1 MTVTDQLKIIDD
13 KSKAN
18 QAQYDLDRLLAKVS
32 TLSSGE
38 LRKYKYF
45 TGEDLW
51 YKSNKKDNKTINP
64 LIYDSK
70 HTFYRYRLSDFSK
83 ISSIYSKFNKIEKCY
98 NDFIALKD
106 VDAEPENIKHKLVF
120 WMKYQNFM
128 TIWLNSTKKFMKKSL
143 KMVKMIVWSK
153 NMTLKILEPW
163 TIDLLN

>member
-1 MTVTDQLKIIDD
+1 MILIKMTVTDQLKIIDN

-18 QAQYDLDRLLAKVS
+18 QAQYDLDRLSAKVS
-32 TLSSGE
+32 ALSSGE

-51 YKSNKKDNKTINP
+51 YKSKKKDNKTINP

-70 HTFYRYRLSDFSK
+70 HNFYRYRLSNFSK
-83 ISSIYSKFNKIEKCY
+83 ISSVDSKFNKIEEYY
-98 NDFIALKD
+98 NDFIVLKD
-106 VDAEPENIKHKLVF
+106 VDAESENIKHKLVY

-143 KMVKMIVWSK
+143 KMVKMIVRSK
-153 NMTLKILEPW
+153 NMTLKILEP
-163 TIDLLN
+163 

>member
-45 TGEDLW
+45 TDEDLW

-128 TIWLNSTKKFMKKSL
+128 TIWLNSTKKSMKKSL

-153 NMTLKILEPW
+153 NMTLKILEP
-163 TIDLLN
+163 

>member
-1 MTVTDQLKIIDD
+1 MILIKMTVTDQLKIIDD

-18 QAQYDLDRLLAKVS
+18 QAQYDLDRLSAKVS
-32 TLSSGE
+32 ALSSGE

-51 YKSNKKDNKTINP
+51 YKSKKKNNKTINP

-70 HTFYRYRLSDFSK
+70 HNFYRYRLSNFSK
-83 ISSIYSKFNKIEKCY
+83 ISSVDSKFNKIEEYY
-98 NDFIALKD
+98 NDFIVLKD
-106 VDAEPENIKHKLVF
+106 VDAESENIKHKLVY

-143 KMVKMIVWSK
+143 KMVKMIVRSK
-153 NMTLKILEPW
+153 NMTLKILEP
-163 TIDLLN
+163 

>member
-1 MTVTDQLKIIDD
+1 MILIKMTVTDQLKIIDD

-18 QAQYDLDRLLAKVS
+18 QAQYDLDRLSAKVS
-32 TLSSGE
+32 ALSSGE

-51 YKSNKKDNKTINP
+51 YKSKKKDNKTINP

-70 HTFYRYRLSDFSK
+70 HNFYRYRLSNFSK
-83 ISSIYSKFNKIEKCY
+83 ISSVDSKFNKIEEYY
-98 NDFIALKD
+98 NDFIVLKD
-106 VDAEPENIKHKLVF
+106 VDAESENIKHKLVY

-143 KMVKMIVWSK
+143 KMVKMIVRSK
-153 NMTLKILEPW
+153 NMTLKILEP
-163 TIDLLN
+163 

>member
-18 QAQYDLDRLLAKVS
+18 QAQYDLNRLSAKVS
-32 TLSSGE
+32 ALSSGE

-51 YKSNKKDNKTINP
+51 YKSKKKDNKTINP

-70 HTFYRYRLSDFSK
+70 HNFYRYRLSNFSK
-83 ISSIYSKFNKIEKCY
+83 ISSVDSKFNKIEEYY
-98 NDFIALKD
+98 NDFIVLKD
-106 VDAEPENIKHKLVF
+106 VDAESENIKHKLVY

-143 KMVKMIVWSK
+143 KMVKMIVRSK
-153 NMTLKILEPW
+153 NMTLKILEP
-163 TIDLLN
+163 

>member
-70 HTFYRYRLSDFSK
+70 HTFYRYRLSVS
-83 ISSIYSKFNKIEKCY
+83 
-98 NDFIALKD
+98 
-106 VDAEPENIKHKLVF
+106 V
-120 WMKYQNFM
+120 KYHQL
-128 TIWLNSTKKFMKKSL
+128 ILNL
-143 KMVKMIVWSK
+143 IR
-153 NMTLKILEPW
+153 
-163 TIDLLN
+163 

>member
-1 MTVTDQLKIIDD
+1 MIIIKMTVTDQLKIIDD

-18 QAQYDLDRLLAKVS
+18 QAQYDLDRLSAKVS
-32 TLSSGE
+32 ALSSGE

-51 YKSNKKDNKTINP
+51 YKSKKKDNKTINP

-70 HTFYRYRLSDFSK
+70 HNFYRYRLSNFSK
-83 ISSIYSKFNKIEKCY
+83 ISSVDSKFNKIEEYY
-98 NDFIALKD
+98 NDFIVLKD
-106 VDAEPENIKHKLVF
+106 VDAESENIKHKLVY

-143 KMVKMIVWSK
+143 KMVKMIVRSK
-153 NMTLKILEPW
+153 NMTLKILEP
-163 TIDLLN
+163 

>member
-18 QAQYDLDRLLAKVS
+18 QAQHDLDRLSAKVS
-32 TLSSGE
+32 ALSSGE

-51 YKSNKKDNKTINP
+51 YKSKKKDNKTINP

-70 HTFYRYRLSDFSK
+70 HNFYRYRLSNFSK
-83 ISSIYSKFNKIEKCY
+83 ISSVDSKFNKIEEYY
-98 NDFIALKD
+98 NDFIVLKD
-106 VDAEPENIKHKLVF
+106 VDAESENIKHKLVY

-143 KMVKMIVWSK
+143 KMVKMIVRSK
-153 NMTLKILEPW
+153 NMTLKILEP
-163 TIDLLN
+163 

>member
-83 ISSIYSKFNKIEKCY
+83 ISSIDSKFNKTEKCY

-153 NMTLKILEPW
+153 NMTLKILEP
-163 TIDLLN
+163 

>member
-18 QAQYDLDRLLAKVS
+18 QAQYDLDRLSAKVS
-32 TLSSGE
+32 ALSSGE

-51 YKSNKKDNKTINP
+51 YKSKKKDNKAINP

-70 HTFYRYRLSDFSK
+70 HNFYRYRLSNFSK
-83 ISSIYSKFNKIEKCY
+83 ISSVDSKFNKIEEYY
-98 NDFIALKD
+98 NDFIVLKD
-106 VDAEPENIKHKLVF
+106 VDAESENIKHKLVY

-143 KMVKMIVWSK
+143 KMVKMIVRSK
-153 NMTLKILEPW
+153 NMTLKILEP
-163 TIDLLN
+163 

>member
-1 MTVTDQLKIIDD
+1 MILIKMTVTDQLKIIDD

-18 QAQYDLDRLLAKVS
+18 QAQHDLDRLSAKVS
-32 TLSSGE
+32 ALSSGE

-51 YKSNKKDNKTINP
+51 YKSKKKDNKTINP

-70 HTFYRYRLSDFSK
+70 HNFYRYRLSNFSK
-83 ISSIYSKFNKIEKCY
+83 ISSVDSKFNKIEEYY
-98 NDFIALKD
+98 NDFIVLKD
-106 VDAEPENIKHKLVF
+106 VDAESENIKHKLVY

-143 KMVKMIVWSK
+143 KMVKMIVRSK
-153 NMTLKILEPW
+153 NMTLKILEP
-163 TIDLLN
+163 

>member
-18 QAQYDLDRLLAKVS
+18 QAQHDLDRLSAKVS
-32 TLSSGE
+32 ALSSGE

-51 YKSNKKDNKTINP
+51 YKSKKKDNKTINP

-70 HTFYRYRLSDFSK
+70 HNFYRYRLSNFSK
-83 ISSIYSKFNKIEKCY
+83 ISSVDSKFNKIEEYY
-98 NDFIALKD
+98 NDFIVLKD
-106 VDAEPENIKHKLVF
+106 VDAESENIKHKLVY

-128 TIWLNSTKKFMKKSL
+128 TIWSNSTKKFMKKSL
-143 KMVKMIVWSK
+143 KMVKMIVRSK
-153 NMTLKILEPW
+153 NMTLKILEP
-163 TIDLLN
+163 

>member
-18 QAQYDLDRLLAKVS
+18 QAQYDLDRLSAKVS
-32 TLSSGE
+32 ALSSGE

-51 YKSNKKDNKTINP
+51 YKSKKKDNKTINS

-70 HTFYRYRLSDFSK
+70 HNFYRYRLSNFSK
-83 ISSIYSKFNKIEKCY
+83 ISSVDSKFNKIEEYY
-98 NDFIALKD
+98 NDFIVLKD
-106 VDAEPENIKHKLVF
+106 VDAESENIKHKLVY

-143 KMVKMIVWSK
+143 NMVKMIVRSK
-153 NMTLKILEPW
+153 NMTLKILEP
-163 TIDLLN
+163 

>member
-1 MTVTDQLKIIDD
+1 MILIKMTVTDHLKIIDD

-18 QAQYDLDRLLAKVS
+18 QAQYDLDRLSAKVS

-70 HTFYRYRLSDFSK
+70 HTFYRYRLIYFSK
-83 ISSIYSKFNKIEKCY
+83 ISSTDSKFNKIEECY
-98 NDFIALKD
+98 NDFLALKD
-106 VDAEPENIKHKLVF
+106 VDAEPENIKHKFVY

-128 TIWLNSTKKFMKKSL
+128 AIWLNSTKKFMKKSL
-143 KMVKMIVWSK
+143 RW
-153 NMTLKILEPW
+153 
-163 TIDLLN
+163 

>member
-18 QAQYDLDRLLAKVS
+18 QAQHDLDRLSAKVS
-32 TLSSGE
+32 ALSSGE

-51 YKSNKKDNKTINP
+51 YKSKKKDNKTINP

-70 HTFYRYRLSDFSK
+70 HNFYRYRLSNFSK
-83 ISSIYSKFNKIEKCY
+83 ISSVDSKFNKIEEYY
-98 NDFIALKD
+98 NDFIVLKD
-106 VDAEPENIKHKLVF
+106 VDAESENIKHKLVY

-143 KMVKMIVWSK
+143 NMVKMIVRSK
-153 NMTLKILEPW
+153 NMTLKILEP
-163 TIDLLN
+163 

>member
-18 QAQYDLDRLLAKVS
+18 QAQYDLDRLSAKVS
-32 TLSSGE
+32 ALSSGE

-51 YKSNKKDNKTINP
+51 YKSKKKDNKTINP

-70 HTFYRYRLSDFSK
+70 HNFYRYRLSNFSK
-83 ISSIYSKFNKIEKCY
+83 ISSVDSKFNKIEEYY
-98 NDFIALKD
+98 NDFIVLKD
-106 VDAEPENIKHKLVF
+106 VDAESENIKHKLVY

-143 KMVKMIVWSK
+143 NMVKMIVRSK
-153 NMTLKILEPW
+153 NMTLKILEP
-163 TIDLLN
+163 

>member
-1 MTVTDQLKIIDD
+1 MILIKMTVTDQLKIIDD

-18 QAQYDLDRLLAKVS
+18 QAQYDLDRLSAKVS
-32 TLSSGE
+32 ALSSGE

-51 YKSNKKDNKTINP
+51 YKSKKKDNKTINP

-70 HTFYRYRLSDFSK
+70 HNFYRYRLSNFSK
-83 ISSIYSKFNKIEKCY
+83 ISSVDSKFNKIEEYY
-98 NDFIALKD
+98 NDFIVLKD
-106 VDAEPENIKHKLVF
+106 VDAESENIKHKLVY

-143 KMVKMIVWSK
+143 NMVKMIVRSK
-153 NMTLKILEPW
+153 NMTLKILEP
-163 TIDLLN
+163 

>member
-1 MTVTDQLKIIDD
+1 MILIKMTVTDQLKIIDD

-18 QAQYDLDRLLAKVS
+18 QAQYDLDRLSAKVS
-32 TLSSGE
+32 ALSSGE

-51 YKSNKKDNKTINP
+51 YKSKKKDNKTINP

-70 HTFYRYRLSDFSK
+70 YNFYRYRLSNFSK
-83 ISSIYSKFNKIEKCY
+83 ISSVDSKFNKIEEYY
-98 NDFIALKD
+98 NDFIVLKD
-106 VDAEPENIKHKLVF
+106 VDAESENIKHKLVY

-143 KMVKMIVWSK
+143 NMVKMIVRSK
-153 NMTLKILEPW
+153 NMTLKILEP
-163 TIDLLN
+163 

>member
-1 MTVTDQLKIIDD
+1 MILIKMTVTDQLKIIDD

-18 QAQYDLDRLLAKVS
+18 QAQYDLNRLSAKVS
-32 TLSSGE
+32 ALSSGE

-51 YKSNKKDNKTINP
+51 YKSKKKDNKTINP

-70 HTFYRYRLSDFSK
+70 HNFYRYRLSNFSK
-83 ISSIYSKFNKIEKCY
+83 ISSVDSKFNKIEEYY
-98 NDFIALKD
+98 NDFIVLKD
-106 VDAEPENIKHKLVF
+106 VDAESENIKHKLVY

-143 KMVKMIVWSK
+143 NMVKMIVRSK
-153 NMTLKILEPW
+153 NMTLKILEP
-163 TIDLLN
+163 